1 MNDWLDLSDNAN
13 TLNSSYIQGV
23 IDVSGN
29 IIMRNSEQTF
39 INMSDASF
47 NRKFHALK
55 NTAIGKEVD
64 NLENALDVSGNV
76 GITGSLVLDEA
87 PTIYGSLNTDQLSIE
102 GNLITTGGTSKVAS
116 KNVTYDTHLNVHGST
131 ITANTSELNHMH
143 KHSNTG
149 QLNPIF
155 DAKPVFA
162 QDSVGGW
169 LATTGMSY
177 DGNVVAFNKG
187 DDGYE
192 INPTSG
198 VVNSFQGI
206 LIFQKMYLTQTQW
219 DERTKTT
226 NIPNSTSLSN
236 YILTDDTTL
245 DTSKQ
250 YWTQLG
256 SNIRVGF
263 GRDICD
269 LNGDGTRFVTCTA
282 VQGGNPFAGFI
293 VYQYSTPGLLG
304 GSWDAITG
312 VPTGSNSGITGNGGS
327 FVGPTDHTYNRAT
340 INYSGNR
347 VLVSDRT
354 HDNGSGTYGTAQVFE
369 YSGSGTTWNLIG
381 EFYGD
386 SSYGTSM
393 FAYNTQAINKSP
405 DPTIDGMFI
414 ALNHFQNPEAL
425 ASGAVTS
432 TGSSTVQIY
441 HYSGS
446 GTTWNQVGG
455 NIYGELRAA
464 YAWNSS
470 YTHGACWLYI
480 DISSDGKTVVMSTN
494 RSGYNNIHGLNGD
507 SVAQYAGNNIV
518 YEYRKLTQSEWDN
531 GNRTSYYPTLNEPII
546 MTDGD
551 TTLDLNK
558 EYWIQ
563 MGNNMYGNDSSSG
576 YWTYAKIIKLDY
588 GTYIYSNEAGAGNN
602 NEGRINV
609 WLFKNNDW
617 EKVTEI
623 VGGEDEYLGYYVE
636 PKISGDGRFIAAG
649 SRMSNDNIGFI
660 IDMNNE
666 PIIDYKYK
674 IHNDVSM
681 VNAAESF
688 GEDVSLNAALTV
700 PGNILIVD
708 SSNSEYNYGAY
719 TIHTDETYTNY
730 FAVGKSASNVFN
742 IVNNN
747 NAGVYM
753 DSGSNSFTGTSDER
767 LKKNIEEIED
777 ESNEKV
783 KQLRPVTYQWKH
795 QTHDKSQAGFIAQ
808 EVEKVLPE
816 LVKENDSVDG
826 STYKGVSS
834 DDLIPYLVKYVQKLR
849 KKLETLKETKLKKSV
864 SLNEISVSTN
874 GGSITPSPFSSTD
887 ELK

>member
-1 MNDWLDLSDNAN
+1 MNKHL
-13 TLNSSYIQGV
+13 
-23 IDVSGN
+23 
-29 IIMRNSEQTF
+29 
-39 INMSDASF
+39 
-47 NRKFHALK
+47 
-55 NTAIGKEVD
+55 NTAS
-64 NLENALDVSGNV
+64 N
-76 GITGSLVLDEA
+76 
-87 PTIYGSLNTDQLSIE
+87 PTFE
-102 GNLITTGGTSKVAS
+102 
-116 KNVTYDTHLNVHGST
+116 
-131 ITANTSELNHMH
+131 
-143 KHSNTG
+143 
-149 QLNPIF
+149 
-155 DAKPVFA
+155 AKPVFA
-162 QDSVGGW
+162 QPATTSAY
-169 LATTGMSY
+169 LTTTGMSY

-187 DDGYE
+187 EDGYA
-192 INPTSG
+192 IHPTNG
-198 VVNSFQGI
+198 TVYSFQGI
-206 LIFQKMYLTQTQW
+206 LIFQKMYLTQLQW

-226 NIPNSTSLSN
+226 NIPDSISLSN
-236 YILTDDTTL
+236 YILTDDTSL

-256 SNIRVGF
+256 SNIRLSF
-263 GRDICD
+263 ARYCFD
-269 LNGDGTRFVTCTA
+269 LNGDGTRLVSNHMA
-282 VQGGNPFAGFI
+282 SNANPYTGFI
-293 VYQYSTPGLLG
+293 VMQYSTPGLLG
-304 GSWDAITG
+304 GTWDAISG
-312 VPTGSNSGITGNGGS
+312 VPIGNNSPITGNGGS
-327 FVGPTDHTYNRAT
+327 FVGPSDPTYNKAV

-354 HDNGSGTYGTAQVFE
+354 HNNGSGDYGTAQVFE

-386 SSYGTSM
+386 SSYGVNM

-414 ALNHFQNPEAL
+414 ALNHYQNPEAL
-425 ASGAVTS
+425 ASGAITS
-432 TGSSTVQIY
+432 NGSSTVQIY

-455 NIYGELRAA
+455 TIYGELRATYPWA
-464 YAWNSS
+464 SATY
-470 YTHGACWLYI
+470 GANWFYI
-480 DISSDGKTVVMSTN
+480 DISSDGKAVVMSTV
-494 RSGYNNIHGLNGD
+494 RAGYNNIHGLNGD
-507 SVAQYAGNNIV
+507 DVDINAGNSIV

-563 MGNNMYGNDSSSG
+563 MGNNMYGNGSSST
-576 YWTYAKIIKLDY
+576 YWTSARIVKSDA
-588 GTYIYSNEAGAGNN
+588 GTYIYSNEGGYSAGN
-602 NEGRINV
+602 NEGRVNI
-609 WLFKNNDW
+609 WRFKNNDW
-617 EKVTEI
+617 EKAAEV
-623 VGGEDEYLGYYVE
+623 VGGDSDRMGYNTVLSV
-636 PKISGDGRFIAAG
+636 SGDGRFIVAG
-649 SRMSNDNIGFI
+649 SRASNDNIGFI
-660 IDMNNE
+660 IDMNNN
-666 PIIDYKYK
+666 PTIDYKYK
-674 IHNDVSM
+674 IHNDVSI

-688 GEDVSLNAALTV
+688 GEDISLNAALTV
-700 PGNILIVD
+700 PGDIYITENL
-708 SSNSEYNYGAY
+708 NSEYNYGAY

-753 DSGSNSFTGTSDER
+753 DSGSNSFTGTSDKR

-816 LVKENDSVDG
+816 LVKENDSIDG
-826 STYKGVSS
+826 AKYKGVSS

-849 KKLETLKETKLKKSV
+849 KKLEILKETKVKKSA
-864 SLNEISVSTN
+864 SLSEISVSTN
-874 GGSITPSPFSSTD
+874 GGSINPSPFSSTD